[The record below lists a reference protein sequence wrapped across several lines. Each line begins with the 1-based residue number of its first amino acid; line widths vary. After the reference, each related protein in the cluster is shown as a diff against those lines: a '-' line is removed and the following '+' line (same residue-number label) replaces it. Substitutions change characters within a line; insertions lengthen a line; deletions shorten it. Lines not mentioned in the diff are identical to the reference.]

1 MIDVEFPLIEVQLK
15 AIDQQL
21 ERAIT
26 DLNWI
31 SEGALFIYY
40 NDRYNHKEVLLLQEK
55 MYTYTGEKAYHRGYG
70 GHCLPLLTYRI
81 CVFRTPSKSVLRA
94 FDMFLEQHKIPH
106 KILKLVHNQQ

>member
-1 MIDVEFPLIEVQLK
+1 MIDVEFPLIEAQLK

-21 ERAIT
+21 EQAIT

-55 MYTYTGEKAYHRGYG
+55 MYTYTGKKAYHRGIWQILFAVVN
-70 GHCLPLLTYRI
+70 LPYM
-81 CVFRTPSKSVLRA
+81 CV
-94 FDMFLEQHKIPH
+94 PH
-106 KILKLVHNQQ
+106 TV